1 MIISSNMHRENYLCV
16 YLFYAT
22 NGIQVPLTSQPT
34 TLQLLRSIIYPPV
47 RATLR
52 EFQPTIEGRTKS

>member
-1 MIISSNMHRENYLCV
+1 MCIEKTIYMSIYFMLRMAFKCFL
-16 YLFYAT
+16 
-22 NGIQVPLTSQPT
+22 QPT